1 MSIDSRLQTANK
13 NLGPAT
19 DRVSSNNIFKRMIL
33 VLLMGLLLTTEQT
46 VKTFG
51 TGAAVGGV
59 LGGFAAFMV
68 LAHFIHQRHDRARG
82 EHDLD
87 IDTTYGP
94 AAKRYMRDKVAAQR
108 ELEHRNKHSKHHRE
122 QHAHRNKRLERKNRA
137 YLE

>member
-1 MSIDSRLQTANK
+1 MSIDSGLQIANK
-13 NLGPAT
+13 NLGPVT
-19 DRVSSNNIFKRMIL
+19 EESNNNNIFKRIIL
-33 VLLMGLLLTTEQT
+33 VLLVGVLLATEQT
-46 VKTFG
+46 AESFSA
-51 TGAAVGGV
+51 GAAVGGV

-108 ELEHRNKHSKHHRE
+108 ELKHRNKHSKHHRE